1 MSEDQLD
8 LEIDLSFL
16 LEWWREIVLL
26 TVVCVVVAG
35 VVTQVLPKVYEAQ
48 SQVLIL
54 RRRSAVDLA
63 SNVSIETEGDA
74 LTSAGPGTAT
84 YADLVTSPAVAERAL
99 ELLDSSWRGGV
110 EEPADL
116 RGAISC

>member
-16 LEWWREIVLL
+16 LEWWREIALL

-35 VVTQVLPKVYEAQ
+35 VVTQVLPRVYEAQ

-54 RRRSAVDLA
+54 RRRSAVELA
-63 SNVSIETEGDA
+63 SNVSSQT
-74 LTSAGPGTAT
+74 AGG
-84 YADLVTSPAVAERAL
+84 
-99 ELLDSSWRGGV
+99 
-110 EEPADL
+110 
-116 RGAISC
+116 